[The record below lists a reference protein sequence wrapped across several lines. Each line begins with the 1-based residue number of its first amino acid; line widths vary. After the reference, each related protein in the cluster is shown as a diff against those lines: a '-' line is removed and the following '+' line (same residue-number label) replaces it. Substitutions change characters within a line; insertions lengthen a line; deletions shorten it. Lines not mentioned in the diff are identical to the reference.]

1 MTRLRSSSGP
11 RSGSAPGQAAASTPG
26 LPLRSMLRSR
36 LGRVAVAA
44 ASVATSLML
53 TASPSL
59 AQSRAAGQGGE
70 VHITL
75 ARFFGSCDA
84 EYGQLTDPSRA
95 SSECGI
101 ITALTNRFN
110 AREAGRIRVDT
121 QVVEHSAYYQQLG
134 ARIVGGD
141 LPTVSIM
148 HASVLGDFA
157 KRDLLQ
163 PLEDGF
169 ARDGVAVADFTP
181 HARHGVTLGGH
192 VVALPYDS
200 HAMLWHINLGLMKQ
214 AGLVDAQ
221 GHARL
226 PASPKELLEQA
237 RAFKRATGKPYFVW
251 LTLNDPSFFARSIL
265 GLVAQQGA
273 TLFPR
278 GDQAIDLT
286 SPPVRDAVQLMRTIY
301 AEGLSTRNMDYSAA
315 LQAFMAGAGGVMPN
329 GTWLLGELN
338 TRASKAGNP
347 LSRQYEALPE
357 PTLFGQPA
365 TWADSHTWVMLRNP
379 RQTAAEREAGL
390 RFLRFLNDESLAWAR
405 TGQLPARQ
413 SAVDSAAFKALPM
426 RGSLGPVAAHGTGL
440 PATVARQSRV
450 MGLLGDTVASIVV
463 SGEPLDATLAKG
475 QTRINRLLA
484 RESRFLGAA
493 SADAAVAPTA
503 QAAVS
508 HGLR

>member
-1 MTRLRSSSGP
+1 MKPHRIKPGATLSVRSPWRRLVV
-11 RSGSAPGQAAASTPG
+11 AACLSLVGIA
-26 LPLRSMLRSR
+26 
-36 LGRVAVAA
+36 AVA
-44 ASVATSLML
+44 
-53 TASPSL
+53 
-59 AQSRAAGQGGE
+59 QGQAGQGGE
-70 VHITL
+70 VRITL

-84 EYGQLTDPSRA
+84 EYGQVTDPSKA

-110 AREAGRIRVDT
+110 AREAGRVRVDT

-141 LPTVSIM
+141 LPSIAIM
-148 HASVLGDFA
+148 HSSVLGDFA

-169 ARDGVAVADFTP
+169 EREGVAVADFTP
-181 HARHGVTLGGH
+181 HARHGVTFGGH

-200 HAMLWHINLGLMKQ
+200 HAALWHINLGLMKQ
-214 AGLVDAQ
+214 AGLVDAK
-221 GHARL
+221 GRARL
-226 PASPKELLEQA
+226 PRSTAELLDQA

-251 LTLNDPSFFARSIL
+251 LTLNDPSFFARSVL
-265 GLVAQQGA
+265 GLVAQQGG

-278 GDQAIDLT
+278 GDQAVDLT
-286 SPPVRDAVQLMRTIY
+286 SPQVREAVQFMRTVY

-329 GTWLLGELN
+329 GTWLLGDLT
-338 TRASKAGNP
+338 TRAAKPGNP
-347 LSRQYEALPE
+347 LSSQYEAVPE
-357 PTLFGQPA
+357 PTLFAQPA
-365 TWADSHTWVMLRNP
+365 TWADSHVWVMLRNP
-379 RQTAAEREAGL
+379 RQTPQERAAAL
-390 RFLRFLNDESLAWAR
+390 RFLRFLNEESLAWAR

-426 RGSLGPVAAHGTGL
+426 RASLSPVAAHGTGL
-440 PATVARQSRV
+440 PTTVARQSRV

-463 SGEPLDATLAKG
+463 SGEPLGATLAKG
-475 QTRINRLLA
+475 QQRINRLLE

-493 SADAAVAPTA
+493 PAEAGVAPTA
-503 QAAVS
+503 QAGVS

>member
-1 MTRLRSSSGP
+1 MTDRQSHHDVHHDVRHDALHHARRAAPRAGLRVAL
-11 RSGSAPGQAAASTPG
+11 RRVATAAAAFGALALAGAP
-26 LPLRSMLRSR
+26 
-36 LGRVAVAA
+36 AA
-44 ASVATSLML
+44 A
-53 TASPSL
+53 
-59 AQSRAAGQGGE
+59 QGQGGE

-84 EYGQLTDPSRA
+84 EYGQVTDPSQA

-169 ARDGVAVADFTP
+169 ARDGVPVADFTP

-214 AGLVDAQ
+214 AGLVDAKGQ
-221 GHARL
+221 AKLPGSAR
-226 PASPKELLEQA
+226 ELLEQA

-251 LTLNDPSFFARSIL
+251 LTLNDPSFFARSVL
-265 GLVAQQGA
+265 GLVAQQGGS
-273 TLFPR
+273 LFPR

-286 SPPVRDAVQLMRTIY
+286 TPAVREAVQLMRTIY
-301 AEGLSTRNMDYSAA
+301 AEGLSTRHMDYSAA
-315 LQAFMAGAGGVMPN
+315 LQGFMAGAGGVMPN

-338 TRASKAGNP
+338 ARAARPGNP

-357 PTLFGQPA
+357 PTLFRQPG

-379 RQTAAEREAGL
+379 RQTLAEREAGL

-426 RGSLGPVAAHGTGL
+426 RAALGPVAAHGTGL

-450 MGLLGDTVASIVV
+450 MGLLGDTLASIVV
-463 SGEPLDATLAKG
+463 SGEPMDATLAKG
-475 QTRINRLLA
+475 QTRINRLLE
-484 RESRFLGAA
+484 RESRFMGAA
-493 SADAAVAPTA
+493 PGGPSTHADVAPTA